1 MKAIRVHEF
10 GGAEVLRLEE
20 IPDPTPAPG
29 EALVRMEAVGIN
41 FIEVYRRTGAYPMKL
56 PYTPGEEGAGVVVA
70 VGEGVTTVRVGDR
83 VASETFKGSYAE
95 LAVASVERLVVI
107 PDGVE
112 TRVAAAAMLQG
123 MTAHYVGTTIWPL
136 APGDWCLLHA
146 AAGGVGLLLTQIAT
160 RRGATVIGTTSTPEK
175 ATLAREAGAAHVVL
189 YENEDF
195 VAEVRRL
202 TNGRGVDV
210 VFDSVGKSTF
220 DGSLDC
226 LRRRGMM
233 VLFGQSS
240 GAVPPFDPQIL
251 NRKGSLFLTRPTLA
265 HYTATRAELETRA
278 GDIFGWI
285 ADKSLH
291 VRISSS
297 FSLGDAAE
305 AHRALE
311 ARRTTGKVILV
322 P

>member
-10 GGAEVLRLEE
+10 GGPEVLRLEE
-20 IPDPTPAPG
+20 IPDPTPGPG
-29 EALVRMEAVGIN
+29 EALVRLEAIGIN

-70 VGEGVTTVRVGDR
+70 VGDGVTTVRVGDR
-83 VASETFKGSYAE
+83 VASESFKGSYAE
-95 LAVASVERLVVI
+95 LSVAPAERLVVI

-112 TRVAAAAMLQG
+112 TRVAAAATLQG
-123 MTAHYVGTTIWPL
+123 ITAHYVGTTIWPL

-146 AAGGVGLLLTQIAT
+146 AAGGVGLLLTQIAK
-160 RRGATVIGTTSTPEK
+160 RRGATVIATTSTPEK
-175 ATLAREAGAAHVVL
+175 AALAREAGADHLIL
-189 YENEDF
+189 YTNDDF
-195 VAEVRRL
+195 VAETRRL

-220 DGSLDC
+220 DGSLDS

-251 NRKGSLFLTRPTLA
+251 NRKGSLVLTRPTIG
-265 HYTATRAELETRA
+265 HFTATRDELLMRA
-278 GDIFGWI
+278 NDIFGWV
-285 ADKSLH
+285 ADGSLR
-291 VRISSS
+291 VRIGAS
-297 FSLGDAAE
+297 FPLGGAAE
-305 AHRALE
+305 AHRQLE
-311 ARRTTGKVILV
+311 ARRTTGKVVLLT
-322 P
+322 